1 MKTSSKTSVALLAIL
16 ALGGSTAGSLFS
28 ESLQTNGFSSIGSA
42 GTFFPDRQI
51 QLPTQ
56 RTNSNS
62 EKPSSD
68 VKQDLPKAVVL
79 VIAVTPSPEAAPQI
93 LAIASQDTASLQT
106 FGSNSKPTPD
116 TSVPAQPKIDP
127 SQTPVI
133 SLEVLT
139 PQIPEVQPELPV
151 LETSRESPE
160 PETNLEPA
168 GQLTES
174 E

>member
-62 EKPSSD
+62 EKPKSD
-68 VKQDLPKAVVL
+68 LKQDLPKAVVL
-79 VIAVTPSPEAAPQI
+79 VIEVNPLPEGAPQN
-93 LAIASQDTASLQT
+93 LVIASQDTVSLQT
-106 FGSNSKPTPD
+106 FGSDPKPTSD
-116 TSVPAQPKIDP
+116 TSVPTQPKIDP
-127 SQTPVI
+127 SEGPVF
-133 SLEVLT
+133 SLEVVTL
-139 PQIPEVQPELPV
+139 QIPAAQPELSV
-151 LETSRESPE
+151 LETSIEPLD
-160 PETNLEPA
+160 PETDLEP
-168 GQLTES
+168 TE
-174 E
+174 

>member
-62 EKPSSD
+62 EKPKSD
-68 VKQDLPKAVVL
+68 LKQDLPKAVAL
-79 VIAVTPSPEAAPQI
+79 VIEVNPLPEGAPQN
-93 LAIASQDTASLQT
+93 LAIASQDMASLQT
-106 FGSNSKPTPD
+106 FGSDLKPTPD
-116 TSVPAQPKIDP
+116 TLVPAQPIIDP
-127 SQTPVI
+127 SQAPVI
-133 SLEVLT
+133 SLEVVTL
-139 PQIPEVQPELPV
+139 QIPEVHPELPV
-151 LETSRESPE
+151 LEISIEPLD
-160 PETNLEPA
+160 PETNLELSE
-168 GQLTES
+168 QLTES

>member
-62 EKPSSD
+62 EEPRINA
-68 VKQDLPKAVVL
+68 KQDLPKAVVL
-79 VIAVTPSPEAAPQI
+79 VIEVSPLPEGAPQN
-93 LAIASQDTASLQT
+93 LAIASQDTVSLQT
-106 FGSNSKPTPD
+106 FGSDPKPTPD
-116 TSVPAQPKIDP
+116 TSVPTQPKIEP
-127 SQTPVI
+127 SQGPVI
-133 SLEVLT
+133 SLEVVTL
-139 PQIPEVQPELPV
+139 QIPETQPELPV
-151 LETSRESPE
+151 LETSIEPLD
-160 PETNLEPA
+160 PETNLEPSE
-168 GQLTES
+168 QLTES
-174 E
+174 K